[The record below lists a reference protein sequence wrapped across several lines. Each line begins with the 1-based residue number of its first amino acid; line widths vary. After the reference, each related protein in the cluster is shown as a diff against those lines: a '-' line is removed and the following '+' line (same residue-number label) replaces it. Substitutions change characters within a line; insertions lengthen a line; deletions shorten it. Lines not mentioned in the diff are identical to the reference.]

1 MKTQVQA
8 ISLDGGGRTVHLVP
22 GLNIVTGPIASGKT
36 TLVRY
41 IRFLLGGS
49 MGRLP
54 KEARSNVTAVSG
66 SVDLNGTSFSIVRPA
81 VSTATARV
89 EIASEDRTWRLPA
102 VSSPDG
108 DTYTTWLLEQLDL
121 PRIDV
126 PSAPTRPE
134 SDPTPVSINDYLLY
148 SYLAQEDL
156 GFSVFGHRD
165 AFKDI
170 KRKYVFDITYGFYD
184 LRVAQLQ
191 DRLRDVHSQL
201 RELHARQRLF
211 ATFFDDTA
219 LENRAGI
226 EHELRE
232 INIELRQ
239 VEASSRELASVPQGV
254 PGTSELQLEILQIER
269 QTAELCVGI
278 EGEQSSLDNMREL
291 ASQLESQSSRLT
303 RSIVSHKHLMDF
315 DFVVCPRCGSELM
328 EGRATEDNCRLCLQE
343 PTLAFSRQT
352 LVDEQGAVEQQ
363 LTEIQDLARE
373 REARATNLQGAL
385 TRLEAEL
392 TQRRMELEFQTKSYV
407 SEHATRIASAAAR
420 RARLASRSEQLQEY
434 LDVLAKMD
442 DAQKTAARLVVE
454 KDRLEQE
461 LEVATA
467 KSTDGQKRVQYLK
480 RRFNEILEQL
490 RPPRFGE
497 EELSNINPNTYL
509 PEYHGRSFAELS
521 SPGLATLVNL
531 AHALAHHL
539 TAIELD
545 LKLPDILI
553 VDGLSE
559 HLGHEGLDPQRL
571 EAAYEYL
578 IDLSNSCPELQV
590 ILVDNEI
597 PDPARRFVRLELSE
611 DDRLIRYDPAD
622 G

>member
-1 MKTQVQA
+1 
-8 ISLDGGGRTVHLVP
+8 
-22 GLNIVTGPIASGKT
+22 
-36 TLVRY
+36 
-41 IRFLLGGS
+41 

-54 KEARSNVTAVSG
+54 KEARSNVTAVAG

-81 VSTATARV
+81 VTTATAGV

-108 DTYTTWLLEQLDL
+108 ETYATWLLEQLDL

-134 SDPTPVSINDYLLY
+134 SDPTPVSIKDYFLY

-201 RELHARQRLF
+201 RELQARQHLF
-211 ATFFDDTA
+211 ATFFDGTP

-232 INIELRQ
+232 INVELRQ
-239 VEASSRELASVPQGV
+239 VEAASRELASVPQGV
-254 PGTSELQLEILQIER
+254 PGTSELQLEILQLER
-269 QTAELCVGI
+269 QTAEVRVDI
-278 EGEQSSLDNMREL
+278 EAEQKSLDNLKEL
-291 ASQLESQSSRLT
+291 ANQLESQSSKLT
-303 RSIVSHKHLMDF
+303 RAIVSHKHLMDI
-315 DFVVCPRCGSELM
+315 DFVVCPRCGSELVA
-328 EGRATEDNCRLCLQE
+328 GRVTEEMCRLCLQE
-343 PTLAFSRQT
+343 PTLAFSREA

-373 REARATNLQGAL
+373 RGRRATDLQSAL
-385 TRLEAEL
+385 TRLDAEL
-392 TQRRMELEFQTKSYV
+392 IQKRMELEFQTKSYV
-407 SEHATRIASAAAR
+407 SEHATRIASTAAR

-434 LDVLAKMD
+434 LDVLAKTD
-442 DAQKTAARLVVE
+442 DAQKTAAKLVVE

-461 LEVATA
+461 LGVATE
-467 KSTDGQKRVQYLK
+467 KSGDGQKRVQYLK

-490 RPPRFGE
+490 RPPQFGE
-497 EELSNINPNTYL
+497 EELSDINPNTYL
-509 PEYHGRSFAELS
+509 PEYHGRAFMELS

-531 AHALAHHL
+531 AHALAHHV

-545 LKLPDILI
+545 LKLPDMII
-553 VDGLSE
+553 IDGLSE
-559 HLGHEGLDPQRL
+559 HLGQEGLDPERL
-571 EAAYEYL
+571 AAAYEYL
-578 IDLSNSCPELQV
+578 IGLSNSCPELQV
-590 ILVDNEI
+590 VLVDNEI
-597 PDPARRFVRLELSE
+597 PDAARGFVRLELSE
-611 DDRLIRYDPAD
+611 DDRLIRDDA
-622 G
+622 GNG